1 MIEIHVLD
9 TPSLGDRSYLVTD
22 GEVAVA
28 IDPQRDIDRMLDLA
42 RTNGVVITHVAETH
56 IHNDYVTGGFALAR
70 RLGAEYLVS
79 ADDDVAFA
87 RRPVRDGDVV
97 TTGHLRLRVLHTP
110 GHTFTHLSYVLE
122 DVDERV
128 HGVFTGGSLLFGS
141 TGRPDL
147 LGAQHTKT
155 LARHQHASAHRL
167 AATLPGTTPLFP
179 THGFGSFC
187 SATPTRGSS
196 STVAEEC
203 RHNPALTQDEDAF
216 VAGLLAGL
224 SAYPSYY
231 LHMAPLNAAGPGPV
245 VPTLPERVDP
255 ADLRRRIR
263 DGEWVVDLRRRAAYA
278 AGHLPGSLNFGIDG
292 SFLTYL
298 GWLIP
303 WGTPVSLVADSPSDA
318 LTAVRELCRIGIDR
332 AEAMAVGDP
341 LRWGGG
347 AISAFQ
353 RVTFAELG
361 QVRAAGHRPVVL
373 DVRRAEERRT
383 AAIAG
388 TRFIPLHELPRR
400 LPELP
405 SDRTVWV
412 HCAAGYRASIAA
424 GLVEATG
431 RHVVLIDDRFPSG
444 GVPPAAS
451 TSPAAAFI
459 ALPSRRRPLP
469 RTTSGT

>member
-1 MIEIHVLD
+1 MTAGAARWGRAPPPPEGARCVFELRVLD
-9 TPSLGDRSYLVTD
+9 TPSRGDRRYLVTD

-28 IDPQRDIDRMLDLA
+28 IDPQRDIDRMVDLA

-196 STVAEEC
+196 STVAEE
-203 RHNPALTQDEDAF
+203 
-216 VAGLLAGL
+216 
-224 SAYPSYY
+224 
-231 LHMAPLNAAGPGPV
+231 
-245 VPTLPERVDP
+245 
-255 ADLRRRIR
+255 
-263 DGEWVVDLRRRAAYA
+263 
-278 AGHLPGSLNFGIDG
+278 
-292 SFLTYL
+292 
-298 GWLIP
+298 
-303 WGTPVSLVADSPSDA
+303 
-318 LTAVRELCRIGIDR
+318 
-332 AEAMAVGDP
+332 
-341 LRWGGG
+341 
-347 AISAFQ
+347 
-353 RVTFAELG
+353 
-361 QVRAAGHRPVVL
+361 
-373 DVRRAEERRT
+373 
-383 AAIAG
+383 
-388 TRFIPLHELPRR
+388 
-400 LPELP
+400 
-405 SDRTVWV
+405 
-412 HCAAGYRASIAA
+412 
-424 GLVEATG
+424 
-431 RHVVLIDDRFPSG
+431 
-444 GVPPAAS
+444 
-451 TSPAAAFI
+451 
-459 ALPSRRRPLP
+459 
-469 RTTSGT
+469 